1 MMAIFEAGLATETTT
16 VTVYGYSHENGEF
29 TGQYDVRVIVG
40 TGIPG
45 FSTLTAPPQNKKG
58 VAYVFNGSGWSEV
71 TDHRGNTVYSTST
84 GEPVTVTELGGLRP
98 GFTLTPPETPF
109 DKWDGATWV
118 TDTIAQHAAAVA
130 KADAKKASLLDE
142 ANATTADWRTELTLG
157 IISESDKA
165 KLVVWME
172 YIRDVKAVDTSVAP
186 DITWPP
192 KPGV

>member
-45 FSTLTAPPQNKKG
+45 LSTLIAPPQNKNG

-84 GEPVTVTELGGLRP
+84 GESVTVTELGDLRP
-98 GFTLTPPETPF
+98 GFTLTPPGTPY
-109 DKWDGATWV
+109 DKWDGSTWV

-130 KADAKKASLLDE
+130 KADAKKALLLDE

-165 KLVVWME
+165 KLVAWME